1 VHSKDILLGAEVF
14 KTVEEAV
21 ADCSYVIGT
30 CGKAL
35 SSHTVREILVPEAIP
50 TKLREVGGDEGIDK
64 YAILF
69 GNESLGLGVDDL
81 KLCNVCVTIPTKDF
95 SSFNLSQ
102 AVAITL
108 YTVYRCGMEGC
119 VTRTEK
125 PESEKKKNRKSKK
138 KSKGDGSQLA
148 TFRDIEMLQ
157 LTWEQLM
164 KDSEFRR
171 IDVRDFLRNTPMSVA
186 TCHQLRLMF
195 GHLSKC
201 AGFDA
206 DER

>member
-1 VHSKDILLGAEVF
+1 
-14 KTVEEAV
+14 
-21 ADCSYVIGT
+21 
-30 CGKAL
+30 
-35 SSHTVREILVPEAIP
+35 
-50 TKLREVGGDEGIDK
+50 
-64 YAILF
+64 
-69 GNESLGLGVDDL
+69 
-81 KLCNVCVTIPTKDF
+81 
-95 SSFNLSQ
+95 
-102 AVAITL
+102 
-108 YTVYRCGMEGC
+108 MEGC